1 MIYSIRT
8 EIKHLAIHVVGNK
21 TKNEPLILSRK
32 LTEQLKNNKGL
43 ESTLI
48 SFFLNGFKSDEYY
61 SLHHDVDLSC
71 NEIYNYVS
79 KIFENEK
86 LILEYSANIATH
98 LYETGTHP
106 QIKLGELYIAHIIG
120 CEYKGETVD
129 AIGIFKS
136 ENKDTFLDVY
146 SEDANIQIETH
157 LGVNTNK
164 LDKGCII
171 FNIDQEN
178 GYIVCVIDNT
188 NRGID
193 ARYWIDDFLHVR
205 QRKDEYYN
213 THNVMA
219 MCKNYVT
226 KHLPN
231 EFMVTKADQAEILN
245 ETIKYFKEQDNFS
258 FDEFSQKVISD
269 PKVVES
275 FNRFK
280 DEYEQER
287 DIQIED
293 EFAISNSAVKKQS
306 RAFKSVI
313 KLDKN
318 FHIYV
323 HGNNQYIKKGYDETT
338 GMYYYQLFFKEEL

>member
-1 MIYSIRT
+1 MTWRKAKETYGGILIGLLTCFLLLRSSIKYT
-8 EIKHLAIHVVGNK
+8 DCQGI
-21 TKNEPLILSRK
+21 
-32 LTEQLKNNKGL
+32 
-43 ESTLI
+43 
-48 SFFLNGFKSDEYY
+48 
-61 SLHHDVDLSC
+61 VD
-71 NEIYNYVS
+71 NFPE
-79 KIFENEK
+79 
-86 LILEYSANIATH
+86 
-98 LYETGTHP
+98 
-106 QIKLGELYIAHIIG
+106 
-120 CEYKGETVD
+120 
-129 AIGIFKS
+129 IGIFVFGFLLTILSLIIQGDS
-136 ENKDTFLDVY
+136 ETIKWLNTRVNLYNRVVQFNKRVVFLSLIMALSAYAFTNSYTLFCERISINEKDEGYTLSVV
-146 SEDANIQIETH
+146 D
-157 LGVNTNK
+157 NTNK
-164 LDKGCII
+164 GTEAQYW
-171 FNIDQEN
+171 F
-178 GYIVCVIDNT
+178 DN
-188 NRGID
+188 
-193 ARYWIDDFLHVR
+193 FLHVQ

-231 EFMVTKADQAEILN
+231 EFMITKADQAEILN

-293 EFAISNSAVKKQS
+293 EFAISDSAVKKQS

>member
-1 MIYSIRT
+1 MIEYIDCN
-8 EIKHLAIHVVGNK
+8 IKQVYTHWVGN
-21 TKNEPLILSRK
+21 NIDGDLSFSKGAIDISDPK
-32 LTEQLKNNKGL
+32 LRETLLKYYIN
-43 ESTLI
+43 S
-48 SFFLNGFKSDEYY
+48 FKSDE
-61 SLHHDVDLSC
+61 
-71 NEIYNYVS
+71 
-79 KIFENEK
+79 
-86 LILEYSANIATH
+86 
-98 LYETGTHP
+98 LYEFYHDTDIKYNVVYDLITSAFTNPGQCLDISIDIAKYLFEKSSHP
-106 QIKLGELYIAHIIG
+106 NIKYGEFCLTYFSNIKVNGQLAN
-120 CEYKGETVD
+120 
-129 AIGIFKS
+129 AIGLFKS
-136 ENKDTFLDVY
+136 ENKDTFLKISKQEGNV
-146 SEDANIQIETH
+146 SIEAESGINI
-157 LGVNTNK
+157 NK
-164 LDKGCII
+164 IDKGCII

-293 EFAISNSAVKKQS
+293 EFAISDSAVKKQS

-323 HGNNQYIKKGYDETT
+323 HGNNQYIKKGYDKTT

>member
-1 MIYSIRT
+1 MKFELG
-8 EIKHLAIHVVGNK
+8 EISDIIIHYVGNRLNDDGCILSSQTIELDEILQSVLKEYFLNSFNGNELFHFFHSTDLSLNETYRYVKDIFTDNKSFVDKSKHLA
-21 TKNEPLILSRK
+21 
-32 LTEQLKNNKGL
+32 Q
-43 ESTLI
+43 
-48 SFFLNGFKSDEYY
+48 Y
-61 SLHHDVDLSC
+61 
-71 NEIYNYVS
+71 
-79 KIFENEK
+79 
-86 LILEYSANIATH
+86 
-98 LYETGTHP
+98 LYECCNHNK
-106 QIKLGELYIAHIIG
+106 IKAGEFYVVRFTDCLVNDQATDIIG
-120 CEYKGETVD
+120 L
-129 AIGIFKS
+129 FKS
-136 ENKDTFLDVY
+136 ENKDIFL
-146 SEDANIQIETH
+146 NIYTEQNDLHIESLSGINTH
-157 LGVNTNK
+157 K
-164 LDKGCII
+164 LDKGCLI
-171 FNIDQEN
+171 FNIEKDE
-178 GYIVCVIDNT
+178 GYTLSVVDNT
-188 NRGID
+188 NKGTE
-193 ARYWIDDFLHVR
+193 AQYWFDNFLHVQ

-213 THNVMA
+213 THHVMA

-231 EFMVTKADQAEILN
+231 EFMITKADQAEILN

-293 EFAISNSAVKKQS
+293 EFAISDSAVKKQS